1 VSPLLDLAAALVVA
15 LGLAHSWLGER
26 YLLRR
31 LFRRDDLPRL
41 FGSADFTRRTLRFA
55 WHVTSVAWLGLA
67 AVLVVLARPPISA
80 SALGL
85 AVGVAFLVQGVIAL
99 AGSRGW
105 HLSWPVF
112 LAIDSWRS
120 SPRGTPESPTRAD
133 VAPDLSTPPPLFTGP
148 AGDPMIVPWEGPYVP
163 GPAGASSPLPTAT
176 AKADVFPLRFELAA
190 ARL

>member
-1 VSPLLDLAAALVVA
+1 MSPLLDLAAALVVA

-31 LFRRDDLPRL
+31 LFRRDDLPQL
-41 FGSADFTRRTLRFA
+41 FGSAEFTRRTLRFA

-99 AGSRGW
+99 AGSRGR

-112 LAIDSWRS
+112 LAIGLLAIFAT
-120 SPRGTPESPTRAD
+120 RGTP
-133 VAPDLSTPPPLFTGP
+133 
-148 AGDPMIVPWEGPYVP
+148 
-163 GPAGASSPLPTAT
+163 
-176 AKADVFPLRFELAA
+176 
-190 ARL
+190 

>member
-15 LGLAHSWLGER
+15 LGVAHSWLGER

-31 LFRRDDLPRL
+31 LFRRDDLPQL

-85 AVGVAFLVQGVIAL
+85 SVGVAFLAQGVIAL
-99 AGSRGW
+99 SGSRGR

-112 LAIDSWRS
+112 LAIGLLAIFAT
-120 SPRGTPESPTRAD
+120 RGTP
-133 VAPDLSTPPPLFTGP
+133 
-148 AGDPMIVPWEGPYVP
+148 
-163 GPAGASSPLPTAT
+163 
-176 AKADVFPLRFELAA
+176 
-190 ARL
+190 